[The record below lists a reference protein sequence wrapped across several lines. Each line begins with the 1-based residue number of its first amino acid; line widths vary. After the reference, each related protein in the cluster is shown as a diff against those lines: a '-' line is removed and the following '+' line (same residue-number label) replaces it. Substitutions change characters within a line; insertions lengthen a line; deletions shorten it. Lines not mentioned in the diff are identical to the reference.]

1 MRLIAL
7 SMGQLSA
14 FPSNSLMHTRCPLLD
29 VSSAWFKALKS
40 LAAPA
45 CPCHLLSHLLFA
57 LQRTRPNQTQALA
70 EDIVLASN
78 TTTFSTCSLR
88 LSPILGPNDPTVIP
102 SLYSCIPQFQTPFIL
117 GSSTTAL
124 QDYIYVS
131 NAADAHVLA
140 VQNLLGP
147 QTAAGEAFF
156 ITNGQ
161 PLPLRHICLAVWKEF
176 GHVPPFEVQI
186 PENMAWALGAVA
198 EVGAWVTGGDTALSR
213 GVVDD
218 ACRQRYV
225 SITKARAVLGY
236 KPRVSLEEG
245 IRRACEWYK
254 GVLGSRVVRKERG
267 GWS

>member
-1 MRLIAL
+1 M
-7 SMGQLSA
+7 
-14 FPSNSLMHTRCPLLD
+14 
-29 VSSAWFKALKS
+29 
-40 LAAPA
+40 
-45 CPCHLLSHLLFA
+45 SHLPGPRPSYPQRRLPVHAICCRIA
-57 LQRTRPNQTQALA
+57 LQRTRPNQTQTLA

-78 TTTFSTCSLR
+78 TPTFSTCSLR

-102 SLYSCIPQFQTPFIL
+102 SLHSCIPQFQTPFIL
-117 GSSTTAL
+117 GSSATAL

-140 VQNLLGP
+140 VQNLLGS

-161 PLPLRHICLAVWKEF
+161 PLPLRHICLAVWNEF

-198 EVGAWVTGGDTALSR
+198 EVGAWVTGSETALSR

-245 IRRACEWYK
+245 IRRGCEWYK

>member
-1 MRLIAL
+1 
-7 SMGQLSA
+7 
-14 FPSNSLMHTRCPLLD
+14 MHTLCFLVD
-29 VSSAWFKALKS
+29 VTSARFKALKS
-40 LAAPA
+40 PAAPVHA
-45 CPCHLLSHLLFA
+45 ICYRISSSFA
-57 LQRTRPNQTQALA
+57 FQRTQTNQAQTLA

-78 TTTFSTCSLR
+78 TPTFSTCSLR
-88 LSPILGPNDPTVIP
+88 LSPILGPYDPTVIP
-102 SLYSCIPQFQTPFIL
+102 TLYSCISQFQTPFIL
-117 GSSTTAL
+117 GTSTTAL

-140 VQNLLGP
+140 VHNLLGP

-156 ITNGQ
+156 VTNGQ

-176 GHVPPFEVQI
+176 GHAPPFELQI
-186 PENMAWALGAVA
+186 PENMAWVLGAVA
-198 EVGAWVTGGDTALSR
+198 EAGAWLTGSETALSR

-245 IRRACEWYK
+245 IRRSCEWYK
-254 GVLGSRVVRKERG
+254 GVLGSRQVRKERG